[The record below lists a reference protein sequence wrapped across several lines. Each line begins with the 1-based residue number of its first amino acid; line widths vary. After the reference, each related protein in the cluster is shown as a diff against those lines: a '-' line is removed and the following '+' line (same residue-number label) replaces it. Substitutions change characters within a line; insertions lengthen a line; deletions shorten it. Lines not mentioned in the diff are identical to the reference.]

1 MISNYV
7 KKGLIGNPVKKQYS
21 RDQIAYLIFIAICK
35 SVLSLDALSTF
46 LKIQQ
51 DTYTVQRAYDYFVR
65 EFESLLLFT
74 FDLTDT
80 AEMFGVSRR
89 TLDRWV
95 LAGRIRRRYTVE
107 GRPVFLG
114 GDILAL
120 WETKYRLQTF

>member
-1 MISNYV
+1 M
-7 KKGLIGNPVKKQYS
+7 KGERPRVL
-21 RDQIAYLIFIAICK
+21 RDGRYCP
-35 SVLSLDALSTF
+35 
-46 LKIQQ
+46 
-51 DTYTVQRAYDYFVR
+51 R
-65 EFESLLLFT
+65 
-74 FDLTDT
+74 DT

>member
-1 MISNYV
+1 M
-7 KKGLIGNPVKKQYS
+7 KGESPRVLRDGRYCPV
-21 RDQIAYLIFIAICK
+21 
-35 SVLSLDALSTF
+35 
-46 LKIQQ
+46 
-51 DTYTVQRAYDYFVR
+51 
-65 EFESLLLFT
+65 
-74 FDLTDT
+74 DT
-80 AEMFGVSRR
+80 AAMFGVSRR

>member
-1 MISNYV
+1 M
-7 KKGLIGNPVKKQYS
+7 KGERPRVL
-21 RDQIAYLIFIAICK
+21 RDGRYCP
-35 SVLSLDALSTF
+35 
-46 LKIQQ
+46 
-51 DTYTVQRAYDYFVR
+51 RG
-65 EFESLLLFT
+65 
-74 FDLTDT
+74 T
-80 AEMFGVSRR
+80 AAMFGVSRR